1 MVNRLGMLLLS
12 GLLASGLLAF
22 AEEPIVFRSDVALVR
37 VDAQVVDRNNRAIT
51 GLQVQDFVLLQGGQ
65 KREIRNFEAEDMP
78 MDVLL
83 LLDVSGSMQPHVQR
97 VASAAEQALRVLG
110 PDDRVGIMV
119 FDRGTRVRMPLR
131 RNGDVVVRELENV
144 INQETFD
151 GGTDITRGLL
161 DAAALMQR
169 DGRRNARH
177 AIVILTDDQTE
188 RGRDDAGVMRALT
201 RADAVLSAL
210 IAPDA
215 MAGRYGGVGRGG
227 SGGGGGWPSSGGGMG
242 GTLGGIIF
250 GRRGPYGGGYP
261 GGGSRYPGG
270 GGGGGPIILGRG
282 NLSSAGTEEIARRS
296 GGDSMQVDDSAA
308 LENTLMRLRQ
318 RYALHFSLADA
329 GAAADARDVELV
341 LSDAARRRYPGSEV
355 RYRRANLASD
365 APQSQNEVMVSRTP
379 TNPRTAPSDDEQPQP
394 KLRRRRPAVNEDGTR
409 IEDTAP
415 RAPAAQSDPQRSTG
429 NSGGWRR
436 SGDLDPAPAEP
447 APAPSNAP
455 KAASP
460 SPATVQDQPPQQ
472 GGGWRR
478 VKPGEQ
484 P

>member
-1 MVNRLGMLLLS
+1 VNRLGMLLLS
-12 GLLASGLLAF
+12 GLFAF

-51 GLQVQDFVLLQGGQ
+51 GLQVEDFVLLQNGQ
-65 KREIRNFEAEDMP
+65 KREIRNFEAEEMP
-78 MDVLL
+78 TDVLF
-83 LLDVSGSMQPHVQR
+83 LLDVSGSMQSHIQR
-97 VASAAEQALRVLG
+97 LASAAEQALRVLG

-119 FDRGTRVRMPLR
+119 FDRSTRVRMPFR
-131 RNGDVVVRELENV
+131 KNGDAVVRELENV
-144 INQETFD
+144 LNQETFD

-161 DAAALMQR
+161 DAANMMQR

-188 RGRDDAGVMRALT
+188 RGRDDAGVIRALG

-215 MAGRYGGVGRGG
+215 MGGRYGGVGRGG
-227 SGGGGGWPSSGGGMG
+227 GGGGWPTSGGGGGMG
-242 GTLGGIIF
+242 GPLGGIIF

-261 GGGSRYPGG
+261 GGGSRYPS
-270 GGGGGPIILGRG
+270 GGGGPVILGRG
-282 NLSSAGTEEIARRS
+282 NTSSAGTEEIAKRS
-296 GGDSMQVDDSAA
+296 GGDSMRVDDAAA
-308 LENTLMRLRQ
+308 LEETLMRLRQ
-318 RYALHFSLADA
+318 RYALHFNLAEA
-329 GAAADARDVELV
+329 GGSADGDIELV

-365 APQSQNEVMVSRTP
+365 SGRSDDPVMVSRTP
-379 TNPRTAPSDDEQPQP
+379 TNPRATRSSDDEPRP
-394 KLRRRRPAVNEDGTR
+394 ALRRRRAPVNEDGTR
-409 IEDTAP
+409 IEDAESAP
-415 RAPAAQSDPQRSTG
+415 VGQPAPQRSSG
-429 NSGGWRR
+429 SSGGGWRR
-436 SGDLDPAPAEP
+436 ASEPEPATTMTAEP
-447 APAPSNAP
+447 RA
-455 KAASP
+455 P
-460 SPATVQDQPPQQ
+460 SPAPTASEPPSPPATQGQPQQ